1 LTRALVF
8 SVNDSYAL
16 PLQVL
21 LHSLHHTDSVPHG
34 LPVFILHGAS
44 LSPTTMAA
52 LDTTFHGFG
61 HPTRFIDVS
70 PVVPADLPIRPG
82 DHVTPE
88 TFFRLYSTGLLP
100 PDLDQAVYLDAD
112 LLAIREVRALFSAT
126 LTHPLAAVD
135 HLSPADQLRVHG
147 PTGGTYFQA
156 GVLLLDLHRWRTMA
170 IEARFRDI
178 LERDRDRIRWWDQD
192 VLNIA
197 LANDWQRLPV
207 WYNVTEAVLH
217 HAPPD
222 EVAANARLIHFAGS
236 AKPWTSNRP
245 HPYRD
250 AWDEA
255 YHLALGMAYVRK
267 DRRATLLHRVG
278 RRLHRLGGALGS
290 PRGGVR

>member
-1 LTRALVF
+1 VRRALVF
-8 SVNDSYAL
+8 SINDGYAL
-16 PLQVL
+16 PLLVL
-21 LHSLHHTDSVPHG
+21 MRSLHSTDSVPHG
-34 LPVFILHGAS
+34 LPVYILHGAS
-44 LSPTTMAA
+44 LSPATMAV
-52 LDTTFHGFG
+52 LDDCLHGFG

-70 PVVPADLPIRPG
+70 QVVPADLPIRPG

-126 LTHPLAAVD
+126 LTHPVAAVD

-147 PTGGTYFQA
+147 PGSGTYFQA
-156 GVLLLDLHRWRTMA
+156 GVLLLDLHRWRSMG
-170 IEARFRDI
+170 IEARFREI
-178 LERDRDRIRWWDQD
+178 LKRDRDRIRWWDQD

-197 LANDWQRLPV
+197 LENDWQRLPV
-207 WYNVTEAVLH
+207 WYNVTGAVLH
-217 HAPPD
+217 HVPPD
-222 EVAANARLIHFAGS
+222 QVAANARLIHFAGS
-236 AKPWTSNRP
+236 AKPWTSNHP

-255 YHLALGMAYVRK
+255 YRLAFGAVYDRTV
-267 DRRATLLHRVG
+267 RRASILQRVG
-278 RRLHRLGGALGS
+278 RRLHRLGGALGT

>member
-1 LTRALVF
+1 VSRALVF
-8 SVNDSYAL
+8 SINDGYAL

-21 LHSLHHTDSVPHG
+21 MHSLHHTDSVPQG
-34 LPVFILHGAS
+34 LPVCILHGAS
-44 LSPTTMAA
+44 LSPATMAA
-52 LDTTFHGFG
+52 LDAVLRRFG

-82 DHVTPE
+82 DHVTSE

-100 PDLDQAVYLDAD
+100 PELDQAVYLDAD
-112 LLAIREVRALFSAT
+112 MLAVRDVRALFTAT
-126 LTHPLAAVD
+126 LTHPVAAVD

-147 PTGGTYFQA
+147 PGGGTYFQA
-156 GVLLLDLHRWRTMA
+156 GVLLLDLHRWRTQS

-178 LERDRDRIRWWDQD
+178 LDRDRDRIRWWDQD

-217 HAPPD
+217 HLPP
-222 EVAANARLIHFAGS
+222 EQVGANARLIHFAGS
-236 AKPWTSNRP
+236 AKPWSSERP

-255 YHLALGMAYVRK
+255 HRRALGVPFDRPH
-267 DRRATLLHRVG
+267 RRATLLHRVG
-278 RRLHRLGGALGS
+278 RRLHRLRGTMGT
-290 PRGGVR
+290 PRGDLR